1 MYGIG
6 GTSAAG
12 GLETDP
18 PAKGGAGWAAGLDNT
33 HDKLNERAVAVVQ
46 RIQTK
51 LTGRDFSD
59 SAGVLSVSE
68 QVLFLLTTH
77 ARFE

>member
-1 MYGIG
+1 
-6 GTSAAG
+6 
-12 GLETDP
+12 
-18 PAKGGAGWAAGLDNT
+18 LDNT

-59 SAGVLSVSE
+59 SAGVLSVSK
-68 QVLFLLTTH
+68 QV
-77 ARFE
+77 